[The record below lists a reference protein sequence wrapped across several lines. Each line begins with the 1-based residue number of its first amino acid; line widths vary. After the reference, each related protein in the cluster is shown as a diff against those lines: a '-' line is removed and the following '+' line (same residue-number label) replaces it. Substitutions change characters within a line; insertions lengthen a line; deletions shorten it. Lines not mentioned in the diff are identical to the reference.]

1 MAPKPQVRGGR
12 PHVLATK
19 LSDEENAY
27 VEAARGSLSRSMWLR
42 KALLDYRKTHPEV

>member
-1 MAPKPQVRGGR
+1 MAPKPQISGGR

-42 KALLDYRKTHPEV
+42 KVLLDHRKSQGKV